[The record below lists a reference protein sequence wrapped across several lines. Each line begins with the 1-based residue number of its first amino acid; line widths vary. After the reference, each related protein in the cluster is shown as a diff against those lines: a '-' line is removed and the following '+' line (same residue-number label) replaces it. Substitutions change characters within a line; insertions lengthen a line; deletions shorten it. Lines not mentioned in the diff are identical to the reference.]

1 VKVQTRDRIL
11 LGLGIFGLVGFF
23 YLYAV
28 KLFGQHGKPAT
39 SAFLETYLGRGGLI
53 VVNIFVLAS
62 FLALLPYRLPSSE
75 KHWQSKGA
83 FIGFLIALFTEM
95 FGLPLVLYIFSPL
108 FDYPF
113 ILPLSRK
120 ILGRFGMIM
129 GTWLTL
135 GGIVLVFLGWR
146 QIHRAETLVTNR
158 LYRYIR
164 HPQYAGLFLII
175 LGWLIH
181 WPTLLTLIL
190 FPIIIMVYYRLAV
203 REERELQEIFG
214 TQYLKYKAQTPRFFP
229 YLRSG

>member
-1 VKVQTRDRIL
+1 
-11 LGLGIFGLVGFF
+11 
-23 YLYAV
+23 
-28 KLFGQHGKPAT
+28 
-39 SAFLETYLGRGGLI
+39 
-53 VVNIFVLAS
+53 
-62 FLALLPYRLPSSE
+62 
-75 KHWQSKGA
+75 
-83 FIGFLIALFTEM
+83 M

-120 ILGRFGMIM
+120 ILGRFGMIV

-146 QIHRAETLVTNR
+146 QIHRAETLVTNG
-158 LYRYIR
+158 LYGYIR
-164 HPQYAGLFLII
+164 HPQYAGLLLII

-190 FPIIIMVYYRLAV
+190 FPIIIMVYNRLAV